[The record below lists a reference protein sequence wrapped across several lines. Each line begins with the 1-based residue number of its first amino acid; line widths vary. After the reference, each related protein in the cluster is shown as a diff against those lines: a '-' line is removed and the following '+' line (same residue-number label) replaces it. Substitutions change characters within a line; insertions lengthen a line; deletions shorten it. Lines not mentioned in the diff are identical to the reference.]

1 MELAIRERRKE
12 RLDRGI
18 KARTER
24 LYAILGWQEIAYLIM
39 PRLIFILGLLFLPL
53 ILGRYWQKVLCSAGI
68 YTLLAI
74 GFDFLAHHVG
84 LVCLGGAFFT
94 GVGAYIVGILNSSFG
109 FSPALTIPVATI
121 GGGLICTLLLLP
133 CLPLRGVYFA
143 MVTIIYP
150 IAATRIIVALN
161 IWGST
166 EGISGLTYFPNV
178 WIEQYLILGMAL
190 MVLFGLRRLVGQ
202 DYGIVLRG
210 IKDNDQAI
218 RACGMSIAWYKT
230 QAVFIASAIG
240 CFAGSYLACLYGW
253 SGLSSFA
260 LDFSIIPIAAT
271 VLGGPGTLAGPMLGA
286 LMLTPLSEILRTI
299 GTWRIVVYCM
309 ILLVFI
315 VFKPEGLMNWA
326 QRKYHQSE
334 HWVEV

>member
-1 MELAIRERRKE
+1 LVGETKRKE
-12 RLDRGI
+12 RVDRGI
-18 KARTER
+18 KVRTER
-24 LYAILGWQEIAYLIM
+24 LYALLGWQEIGYLVA
-39 PRLIFILGLLFLPL
+39 PRLAL
-53 ILGRYWQKVLCSAGI
+53 ILILLLAPLLLGKYWQKVFCSAGVFA
-68 YTLLAI
+68 LLAI
-74 GFDFLAHHVG
+74 AFDFLAHYVG

-94 GVGAYIVGILNSSFG
+94 GVGAYIVGILNSTWEW
-109 FSPALTIPVATI
+109 SPLLTIPIATI
-121 GGGLICTLLLLP
+121 GGGILCTLLLLP

-166 EGISGLTYFPNV
+166 EGISGLTYFPNIWV
-178 WIEQYLILGMAL
+178 EQYLMVAVVLL
-190 MVLFGLRRLVGQ
+190 VLFGLRRVVGE

-218 RACGMSIAWYKT
+218 RACGMNITWYKA

-271 VLGGPGTLAGPMLGA
+271 VLGGPRTLVGPVVGA
-286 LMLTPLSEILRTI
+286 FILTPLSEMLRAI
-299 GTWRIVVYCM
+299 GTWRIVLYCL

-315 VFKPEGLMNWA
+315 VFKPEGLMNWV
-326 QRKYHQSE
+326 QRKYHQFE
-334 HWVEV
+334 RWVEV